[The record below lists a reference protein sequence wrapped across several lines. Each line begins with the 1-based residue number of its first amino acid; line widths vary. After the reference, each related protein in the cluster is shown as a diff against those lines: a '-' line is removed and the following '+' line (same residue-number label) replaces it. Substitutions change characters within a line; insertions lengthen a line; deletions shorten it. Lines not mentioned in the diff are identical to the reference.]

1 MCISSVSGHFSL
13 VVGCFISK
21 PCGLH
26 ELKQFAHTS
35 PALFRCCARAQ
46 PPKFKIEVQNP

>member
-26 ELKQFAHTS
+26 ELKQFVHTFPVLYS
-35 PALFRCCARAQ
+35 VVVLARSHLN
-46 PPKFKIEVQNP
+46 KY